1 MASNVRKASGEAP
14 GAPAAKITPTAV
26 IIILNTS
33 EWLQPS
39 HHISRADYTDSH
51 SNSSNGNISKRA
63 IAEHEQQIQQF
74 CYLQSTYVTNTLI
87 NFLCCLRLS
96 LRVSSHDTLERS

>member
-26 IIILNTS
+26 IIIINTS

-39 HHISRADYTDSH
+39 HHNSRADYTDSH
-51 SNSSNGNISKRA
+51 SNSSNGNISKRDSRTRAANPTILLFA
-63 IAEHEQQIQQF
+63 IHGCPQHANQ
-74 CYLQSTYVTNTLI
+74 LV
-87 NFLCCLRLS
+87 
-96 LRVSSHDTLERS
+96 VV